1 MPFSIYE
8 FRANGKVKAVFYL
21 GLKTLCHFFPNFTS
35 DLIKILWSICPQR
48 FIEWLWVS
56 CKCAQWKP
64 SLTLG
69 LKWISIHTSDWSEIP
84 NKRSERNA
92 IECPRFSW
100 KSPQERSQFSW
111 GHCQYSCG
119 VKTIIFR
126 KYRTPYPSQ
135 WLHNCGHHWQSCY
148 RRFKSFETTVISDIR
163 KDN

>member
-8 FRANGKVKAVFYL
+8 FRANGKVKAMFYL
-21 GLKTLCHFFPNFTS
+21 ETFCHYFPNFTS
-35 DLIKILWSICPQR
+35 DFIKILGSICPQR

-56 CKCAQWKP
+56 CKWVRWKP
-64 SLTLG
+64 ILTQG
-69 LKWISIHTSDWSEIP
+69 LKWISICTSDLSEVP

-92 IECPRFSW
+92 IECLRFSW
-100 KSPQERSQFSW
+100 KSSQKRSHCSW
-111 GHCQYSCG
+111 GHYQYSCG

-135 WLHNCGHHWQSCY
+135 WLHNWVHHLHSCY
-148 RRFKSFETTVISDIR
+148 RRFKSFEATVISDIH